1 MKIDFLL
8 VSATYDNKLI
18 TAIIFLG
25 PFKLIYTGLSC
36 ASALCRLSF
45 ICPIAS
51 FLIPEK
57 DPFKN
62 STPPCACPTV
72 DANCRGIVT
81 ADVLSVRT

>member
-51 FLIPEK
+51 FSILEK
-57 DPFKN
+57 DPSKN
-62 STPPCACPTV
+62 STPPCAGPTGGT
-72 DANCRGIVT
+72 NCRGIVM
-81 ADVLSVRT
+81 ADVVV